1 MINYHLNQDT
11 KVYNQMEV
19 IRNIRMKMFKKGIR
33 IVLKKLSM
41 NINK

>member
-19 IRNIRMKMFKKGIR
+19 IKNIRMKMFKKEKR
-33 IVLKKLSM
+33 IVLKELNM